1 MKNAAIFFLLGLIVG
16 AIVYRQYE
24 RNEAR
29 AATVA
34 AVPAPADDPAPQPA
48 PNDSLDQKLKDW
60 KLTPEDIKS
69 DLAKTG
75 QVVREKSE
83 AVASRIDDARVVAV
97 IKAKY
102 VLDSDLSALAINVA
116 SDHGAVTLTGT
127 VKTPELVGRATA
139 LALETHGV
147 HKVVAR
153 LTVAG

>member
-1 MKNAAIFFLLGLIVG
+1 MKTAAIFFLLGLIVG
-16 AIVYRQYE
+16 AIGYRQYE
-24 RNEAR
+24 RNEAQPT
-29 AATVA
+29 TVA
-34 AVPAPADDPAPQPA
+34 AAPAPAEEPSAQAA
-48 PNDSLDQKLKDW
+48 PNESLDQKLKDW

-75 QVVREKSE
+75 QVVREKTA

-102 VLDSDLSALAINVA
+102 VLDADLSALAIDVA
-116 SDHGAVTLTGT
+116 CDHGAVTLTGT
-127 VKTPELVGRATA
+127 VKTPGLVGRATA
-139 LALETHGV
+139 LALDTHGV

>member
-16 AIVYRQYE
+16 AIGYRQYQRSE
-24 RNEAR
+24 SGP
-29 AATVA
+29 TPVA
-34 AVPAPADDPAPQPA
+34 AAPAPADGPSPQAAPHE
-48 PNDSLDQKLKDW
+48 SLDQKLKDW

-75 QVVREKSE
+75 QVVRERSA
-83 AVASRIDDARVVAV
+83 AVASKIDDARVVTV

-102 VLDSDLSALAINVA
+102 VLDADLSALAIEVA
-116 SDHGAVTLTGT
+116 SDHGAVTLTGS

-139 LALETHGV
+139 LALDTHGV

-153 LTVAG
+153 LTVSG